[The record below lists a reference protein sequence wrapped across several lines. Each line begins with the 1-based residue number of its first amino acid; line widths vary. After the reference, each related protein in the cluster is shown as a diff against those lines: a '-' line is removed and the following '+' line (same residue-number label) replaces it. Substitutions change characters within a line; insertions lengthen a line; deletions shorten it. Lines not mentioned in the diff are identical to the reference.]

1 MTHSSPPSDAVVN
14 TVVDTVVVGAGVT
27 GLRCAHRLVD
37 HGLAVVVLEAR
48 DRVGG
53 RLWSVAQESTGPRLD
68 LGATWFWPQ
77 EPRITALVE
86 ELGLPTH
93 PQHIRG
99 DAVYE
104 DLQGVQ
110 RIAGNPIDAPAGRF
124 SLGAQSVAEA
134 LAERLPEGVVRTSS
148 PVTAVSVTEDR
159 VRVHGEAGR
168 IDAGSVVVAL
178 PPALAVASI
187 DFDPP
192 LPEPLASVAAATPV
206 WMGSTA
212 KVVVRY
218 ADAFWRREGLA
229 GAAVSHR
236 GPLREVHDMSGP
248 EGEPPALFGFAAP
261 PSMSGRPD
269 ELAEEGIVAQ
279 LVRLFGP
286 RAGTPVSIDLMDWSR
301 EARTTPAGAPPSQ
314 RYDLYGHAAF
324 QRPVHGRI
332 HLASTETAL
341 AFAGHI
347 EGALMAG
354 DETARRIVDGRPT
367 VPGLP
372 GPPPGRRV

>member
-1 MTHSSPPSDAVVN
+1 VVI
-14 TVVDTVVVGAGVT
+14 VGAGVT
-27 GLRCAHRLVD
+27 GLRCAQRLVAD
-37 HGLAVVVLEAR
+37 GFEVLVLEAR
-48 DRVGG
+48 DRAGG
-53 RLWSVAQESTGPRLD
+53 RLRSATPEGGGPRLD

-99 DAVYE
+99 DAMYE
-104 DLQGVQ
+104 DPRGVQ

-134 LAERLPEGVVRTSS
+134 LAGRLPAGVVRTSC
-148 PVTAVSVTEDR
+148 AVSRLSVAGDR
-159 VRVHGEAGR
+159 VQVDTEVGR

-178 PPALAVASI
+178 PPALAVAAI

-192 LPEPLASVAAATPV
+192 LPEPLPSIAAATPV
-206 WMGSTA
+206 WMGATA
-212 KVVVRY
+212 KVVVGYR
-218 ADAFWRREGLA
+218 DPFWRREGLA

-248 EGEPPALFGFAAP
+248 DGEPAALFGFAAP
-261 PSMSGRPD
+261 PAHSGGPD
-269 ELAEEGIVAQ
+269 HLSEERITAQ
-279 LVRLFGP
+279 LIRLFGP
-286 RAGTPVSIDLMDWSR
+286 EAGVPDSIRVLDWSR
-301 EARTTPAGAPPSQ
+301 EGWTTPAGAPSSQ

-332 HLASTETAL
+332 HLASTETAR

-347 EGALMAG
+347 EGALMAA
-354 DETARRIVDGRPT
+354 DETARRVGET
-367 VPGLP
+367 LGA
-372 GPPPGRRV
+372 